1 MRKRAQLT
9 WTVGHF
15 KLLRSGGPQSW
26 LCPHLHRREKLM
38 EGKPKGEEFGR
49 TTRER
54 KAPRCALTS
63 RSREPSFRPA
73 VPVPARKKKQ
83 QKKNSRS
90 LLRGAR
96 ATHDGVP
103 RCPRGGALAPSEPA
117 CTRGPSMVSLKG
129 SSLAAVCARGR
140 I

>member
-73 VPVPARKKKQ
+73 VPVPAPARKKKQ
-83 QKKNSRS
+83 QKKPPDPSSEERARHTTVCPAVRAGAPWLRRS
-90 LLRGAR
+90 PRAR
-96 ATHDGVP
+96 ADADRQWSV
-103 RCPRGGALAPSEPA
+103 
-117 CTRGPSMVSLKG
+117 
-129 SSLAAVCARGR
+129 
-140 I
+140 